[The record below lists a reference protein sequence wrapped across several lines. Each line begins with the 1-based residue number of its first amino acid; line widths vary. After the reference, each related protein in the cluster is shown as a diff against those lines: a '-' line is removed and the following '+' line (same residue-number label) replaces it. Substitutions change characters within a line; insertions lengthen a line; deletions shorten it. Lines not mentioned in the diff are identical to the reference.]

1 MAAPV
6 FNSHRM
12 HVWDVVEDC
21 DSCCG
26 AEHMDPTIG
35 TQDVPL
41 VSKCDNKGTLYV
53 IFNVFFF

>member
-21 DSCCG
+21 DLCCG
-26 AEHMDPTIG
+26 AEHMDLTIG

-41 VSKCDNKGTLYV
+41 VSKCDNKDTQRD
-53 IFNVFFF
+53 F